1 MTMLARCN
9 KCEVL
14 KAAEEFHKH
23 PGNKNG
29 LQGKCKA
36 CFRAWYQA
44 NRLRVI
50 EQKQLH
56 RWEDQRVRMASDA
69 RRADK
74 RQGRDSDI
82 QAKQIV
88 IPEFCP
94 VTGEPMWHAVNAAL
108 PFSPC
113 LIRIDKTLGFVRGNW
128 LVVSGNAFITGGRNR
143 RSSKMGN
150 PSECGADALQ
160 AETP

>member
-1 MTMLARCN
+1 MTLLARCN

-14 KAAEEFHKH
+14 KAAEEFHKN
-23 PGNKNG
+23 PKNKNG
-29 LQGKCKA
+29 LQYTCKA
-36 CFRAWYQA
+36 CYRAWYQA

-50 EQKQLH
+50 KQKQLH

-74 RQGRDSDI
+74 RHGRESDI

-94 VTGEPMWHAVNAAL
+94 VTGEPMWHAVNAIL

-128 LVVSGNAFITGGRNR
+128 QVVSGNAFITGGRNT
-143 RSSKMGN
+143 RSLKVKKT
-150 PSECGADALQ
+150 SECGRDASPSD
-160 AETP
+160 TP